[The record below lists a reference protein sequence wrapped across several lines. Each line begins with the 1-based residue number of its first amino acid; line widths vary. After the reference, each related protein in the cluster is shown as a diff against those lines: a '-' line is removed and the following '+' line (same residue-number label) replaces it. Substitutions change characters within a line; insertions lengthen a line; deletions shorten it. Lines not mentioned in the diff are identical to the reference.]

1 VSCEHPGRES
11 RLREVSLRG
20 TQTARQFWVQAPG
33 RGAIQEAAIGPRQD
47 GEVLVRA
54 CFSGISRGTES
65 LVFRGEVPPSQYE
78 AMRAPFQEG
87 DFPGPVK
94 YGYAS
99 VGEVLEGDVSSPL
112 VGRTVFCL
120 YPHQD
125 RYCVAAEHVTPLP
138 QGLPP
143 ARAVLAAYMETA
155 INITWDAQPAAGDR
169 IVVIG
174 AGVLGLLVGW
184 LCRRVPGVTL
194 TLIDPEPAR
203 GPVASALGLALRS
216 ETPADGDADLVI
228 HVSGNPEGL
237 RAALAVAGVEGTII
251 EASWYGTDPV
261 TLPLGEHFH
270 SRRLT
275 IRSSQ
280 VGRIPPHRAP
290 RWTQARRMRTTLE
303 LLRASELDA
312 LISGESD
319 FSDLPEAMAGLT
331 QARSAALCHRVRYV

>member
-1 VSCEHPGRES
+1 MGAS
-11 RLREVSLRG
+11 G
-20 TQTARQFWVQAPG
+20 TDIARQFWVQAPG
-33 RGAIQEAAIGPRQD
+33 HGVIVEKAIGPRQE

-54 CFSGISRGTES
+54 SYSGISRGTES

-99 VGEVLEGDVSSPL
+99 VGEVLDGDASDTL

-138 QGLPP
+138 EGLPP

-155 INITWDAQPAAGDR
+155 VNITWDAQPAVGDR
-169 IVVIG
+169 IVIIG

-184 LCRRVPGVTL
+184 LCRHLPGVEL
-194 TLIDPEPAR
+194 TLVDPKPGRA
-203 GPVASALGLALRS
+203 PVAEALGLTLRG
-216 ETPADGDADLVI
+216 EAPTDGDADLVI
-228 HVSGNPEGL
+228 HVSGDPEGL
-237 RAALAVAGVEGTII
+237 RTALAVAGIEGTII
-251 EASWYGTDPV
+251 EASWYGTGPV

-290 RWTQARRMRTTLE
+290 RWTRARRMRTTLG
-303 LLRASELDA
+303 LLRAAELDA
-312 LISGESD
+312 LISGESE
-319 FSDLPEAMAGLT
+319 FSELPEAMVGLT
-331 QARSAALCHRVRYV
+331 QDGSEALCHRVRYV